1 MLIFSVHGIINIILH
16 DLINLC
22 AKIQRYASLYD
33 CINIF
38 IGNISNLKIILFC
51 YFLIT
56 MYVYFFYTLC
66 LCE

>member
-1 MLIFSVHGIINIILH
+1 MLVFSVHGIINIILH

-51 YFLIT
+51 YFLI
-56 MYVYFFYTLC
+56 MYIFLYIMFM
-66 LCE
+66 